1 MFLLLDVH
9 SEIYFEEVDNTTG
22 EKFGAYRYPFSLSW
36 QRPNLK
42 KNRKTYIKLL
52 DRAVFQLSVESNW
65 TIDVLV

>member
-9 SEIYFEEVDNTTG
+9 SEIYFEEVGNTTG

-52 DRAVFQLSVESNW
+52 R
-65 TIDVLV
+65 